1 VKKGH
6 FEEGTWCKTQSST
19 MKIMIV
25 VKDPKKNK
33 TLVYV
38 VCGFE
43 YNKGVLVSSLGLR
56 PLKGHVA

>member
-1 VKKGH
+1 VKKGQ

-25 VKDPKKNK
+25 VKDPKKDIG
-33 TLVYV
+33 LRGF
-38 VCGFE
+38 CGFE

-56 PLKGHVA
+56 PLKSHVA